1 MGDVPPSP
9 QSAPCV
15 AAYLLL
21 PADPAKAAALRAR
34 LVAFQR
40 SQGVPAALYEEHPE
54 DRRRRPKRRRLIG
67 RARRGAI
74 CVLCVLRLRHLAATR
89 ARVAQLVLRMNVA
102 VVTPSGLR
110 LDPADRVLRWVA
122 HERTEHRRSIKRAL
136 DAKRGRGERVG
147 AIPAGLKLA
156 EDGVHLEPDA
166 DVQQAIA
173 TARRLAS
180 GGMSQRQIAT
190 TLTEAGYRTRRG
202 RAVTHKQVGRWLRA
216 VP

>member
-1 MGDVPPSP
+1 
-9 QSAPCV
+9 V
-15 AAYLLL
+15 AAYLLV
-21 PADPAKAAALRAR
+21 PRDRTKAAALRAK

-40 SQGVPAALYEEHPE
+40 SQGVPAALYEESPE

-67 RARRGAI
+67 RARRGEVCI
-74 CVLCVLRLRHLAATR
+74 LCVLHLRDLAASR
-89 ARVAQLVLRMNVA
+89 ARVAQIVLRLRVP

-173 TARRLAS
+173 TARRLAAS
-180 GGMSQRQIAT
+180 GTSLRQIAIA
-190 TLTEAGYRTRRG
+190 LTEAGYRSRSG
-202 RAVTHKQVGRWLRA
+202 RPITHRQVGRWLRA
-216 VP
+216 RT